1 MVRGPVHIAAGA
13 YLEDSYIGP
22 YTAIGPNT
30 RVYRSE
36 VEYSILMGEVEIR
49 DLPYRL
55 DASVI
60 GQGGMAEG
68 KQADVRRH
76 TLQLVLGDR
85 SQVKL

>member
-1 MVRGPVHIAAGA
+1 
-13 YLEDSYIGP
+13 
-22 YTAIGPNT
+22 
-30 RVYRSE
+30 
-36 VEYSILMGEVEIR
+36 MGEVEIR